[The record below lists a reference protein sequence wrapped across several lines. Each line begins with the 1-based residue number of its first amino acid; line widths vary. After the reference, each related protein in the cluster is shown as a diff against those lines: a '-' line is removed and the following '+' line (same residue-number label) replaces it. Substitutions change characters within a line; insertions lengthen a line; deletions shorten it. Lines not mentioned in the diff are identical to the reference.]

1 MSFAAIMLAG
11 LVLDAAVGWPERLFR
26 AIGHPVTWLGALIG
40 AFDRGLNRGSR
51 TARLAGGTA
60 CVAVTCL
67 VAALPAWAAQSY
79 LPEGWPGILIG
90 GLLAWPLI
98 AARSLH
104 DHVAAVARPLAAGDI
119 AGARRAVA
127 MIVGRDPA
135 RLDEAGIARAALESL
150 AENASDGIVAPLF
163 WGAVAGLPGLA
174 LYKAINTMDSMI
186 GHRTERH
193 EAFGKPA
200 ARLDDAAN
208 WIPARLAGLLFALA
222 SPRHLRTALAVMRRD
237 APGHRS
243 PNAGWP
249 EGALAGALGI
259 RLSGPRAYADR
270 VADEPWLNSGAP
282 DPAPGDL
289 SRGLAL
295 YGRAMALL
303 ALALLAAA
311 LL

>member
-11 LVLDAAVGWPERLFR
+11 LALDAGLGWPDRLFR

-40 AFDRGLNRGSR
+40 ACDRGLNRGSR
-51 TARLAGGTA
+51 AARLAGGTA
-60 CVAVTCL
+60 CVAVTCHA
-67 VAALPAWAAQSY
+67 AALPAWAAQAL
-79 LPEGWPGILIG
+79 LPAGMAGLLIG
-90 GLLAWPLI
+90 GFLAWPLI

-127 MIVGRDPA
+127 MIVGRDPE
-135 RLDEAGIARAALESL
+135 RLDQAGIARAALESL

-163 WGAVAGLPGLA
+163 WGAVAGLPGIA
-174 LYKAINTMDSMI
+174 VYKAINTMDSMI
-186 GHRTERH
+186 GHRTPRH

-200 ARLDDAAN
+200 ARLDDAVN

-222 SPRHLRTALAVMRRD
+222 APRRLGTAVAVMRRD
-237 APGHRS
+237 APRHRS

-270 VADEPWLNSGAP
+270 VADEPWLNADAP

-289 SRGLAL
+289 ARGLAL
-295 YGRAMALL
+295 YRHAMALL
-303 ALALLAAA
+303 ALALLAIA